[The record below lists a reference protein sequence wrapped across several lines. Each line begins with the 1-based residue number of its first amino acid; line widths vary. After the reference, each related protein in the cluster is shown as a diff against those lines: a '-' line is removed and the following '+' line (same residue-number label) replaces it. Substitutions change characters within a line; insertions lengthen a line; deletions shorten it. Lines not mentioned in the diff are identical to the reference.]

1 LGDLD
6 AAERS
11 AREAGR
17 RNGGD
22 SMEPRANYVL
32 GLVLA
37 RKGHLAEAADS
48 LRAFVDAA
56 LGGAEQKDAERIL
69 ANVETR
75 MRNRAA
81 RQAQQ

>member
-1 LGDLD
+1 
-6 AAERS
+6 
-11 AREAGR
+11 
-17 RNGGD
+17 
-22 SMEPRANYVL
+22 MEPRANYVL
-32 GLVLA
+32 GMVLA
-37 RKGHLAEAADS
+37 RKGRLAEAADS
-48 LRAFVDAA
+48 LRAFLDAA